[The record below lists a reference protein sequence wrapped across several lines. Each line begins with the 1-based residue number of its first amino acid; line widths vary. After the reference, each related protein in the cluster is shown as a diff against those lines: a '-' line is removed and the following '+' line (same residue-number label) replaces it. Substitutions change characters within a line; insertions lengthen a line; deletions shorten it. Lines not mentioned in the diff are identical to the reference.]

1 MRKAFGWFVRTLFG
15 LLLIGLV
22 GYNTLETA
30 RLRAKVEALERRE
43 GFTASGPVPSATP
56 AAATSE
62 GSDGPLAAARRH
74 AEQAEESLRRGDY
87 SGARR
92 EMERVGDSIRRANA
106 DTQARSQQ
114 VVDDLRTQ
122 VAALSSKLDA
132 LTGRNAAG
140 GAGRH

>member
-1 MRKAFGWFVRTLFG
+1 MRKAFGWLVRTLFG

-30 RLRAKVEALERRE
+30 RLRAEVEALERRE
-43 GFTASGPVPSATP
+43 GFTASRPVPSATP
-56 AAATSE
+56 ATTNE
-62 GSDGPLAAARRH
+62 GAEGPLAAARRH
-74 AEQAEESLRRGDY
+74 AAQAEESLRRGDY

-92 EMERVGDSIRRANA
+92 EMERAGDAIRRANA

-114 VVDDLRTQ
+114 VVDDLRNQ

>member
-1 MRKAFGWFVRTLFG
+1 MRKAFGWFVQTLLG

-30 RLRAKVEALERRE
+30 RLRAEVEALERRE
-43 GFTASGPVPSATP
+43 GSTASRPVPSATQ
-56 AAATSE
+56 AATGE
-62 GSDGPLAAARRH
+62 GSEGPLATARRH
-74 AEQAEESLRRGDY
+74 AEQAEESLSRGDY
-87 SGARR
+87 SSARK
-92 EMERVGDSIRRANA
+92 EMERAGDSIRRANA
-106 DTQARSQQ
+106 DAQARSQQ

>member
-15 LLLIGLV
+15 LLFIGLV

-30 RLRAKVEALERRE
+30 RLRTEVEALERRE
-43 GFTASGPVPSATP
+43 GFTASRAVPSATP
-56 AAATSE
+56 AATNE
-62 GSDGPLAAARRH
+62 GAEGPLDAARRH
-74 AEQAEESLRRGDY
+74 AEQAEESLHRGDY
-87 SGARR
+87 GAARR
-92 EMERVGDSIRRANA
+92 EVALVGDSIRRANA
-106 DTQARSQQ
+106 DANARSQQ
-114 VVDDLRTQ
+114 VVNDLRTQ